1 MKGTVVSTWIKS
13 LEKLYG
19 KEVVDRAVSKAGWET
34 DRVITPLEDVP
45 DHEPMAIVRE
55 VAAAV
60 GQPAEKIWREIGKSN
75 IETFRSW
82 FPSYFER
89 FSLKS
94 FLMMMD
100 DVHSQLTKMVK
111 GANPPR
117 LIAREIGDKTI
128 EILYESKRGM
138 FDYFLGLLEGSAA
151 FFQEQIKTEIVE
163 TGKHQDGRH
172 FMRIK
177 ILLEKDP
184 RKVVKYPLSRILSFG
199 FIRNVPAKIS
209 LSVAGISAVLLFFL
223 FGREQLL
230 QVVFSSAAIFC
241 TALLFCTVI
250 LAPFQKIQEQLKKL
264 SDMDFEGNL
273 SIKTGDYLEDYI
285 TDLNHIKEKMKKDF
299 LFLKGGTDDMHNF
312 TMKFSQV
319 AQDMKEVSQGI
330 SDLVQEVASGAG
342 HQAEETEKSVYILNE
357 NIENLNRLAEEEV
370 HSQKQLEIAVADI
383 RKSFGQVQRIAAALL
398 EIKDDFSKVNH
409 QGEDLSKRAHEIM
422 EIVTT
427 VAQISDQTNLL
438 ALNAAIE
445 AARAGEM
452 GKGFTVVAQEIRNLA
467 EDSKNAVK
475 TINEGLLAFI
485 ADVTKMIEQ
494 VANQFYRLEDSNK
507 TLDAVAKDNEKAT
520 DEITKVAK
528 KIIELVDALSAEA
541 QKISD
546 VFQNIHSLAAIAEE
560 NSAASQ
566 EMSANVV
573 QYSSRIT
580 DLIDYIQQLD
590 SLTGNLKSELKK
602 YKI

>member
-19 KEVVDRAVSKAGWET
+19 KEIVDRAVAKAGWET

-45 DHEPMAIVRE
+45 DQEPMAIIRE
-55 VAAAV
+55 VASAV
-60 GQPAEKIWREIGKSN
+60 GLSTEKVWREIGKSN
-75 IETFRSW
+75 IETFRTW

-100 DVHSQLTKMVK
+100 DVHSQLTKMIK

-117 LIAREIGDKTI
+117 LIAREIGEKTI

-151 FFQEQIKTEIVE
+151 FFQEQIETEILE
-163 TGKHQDGRH
+163 KGMHQDGRH

-177 ILLEKDP
+177 IRLEKDT
-184 RKVVKYPLSRILSFG
+184 RTTIQYPLSRILSFG
-199 FIRNVPAKIS
+199 IIRNLPFKITVS
-209 LSVAGISAVLLFFL
+209 VTILSAMLLFIL
-223 FGREQLL
+223 FGRDQAIRVLL
-230 QVVFSSAAIFC
+230 STGFIFG
-241 TALLFCTVI
+241 TTLLFSRIV
-250 LAPFQKIQEQLKKL
+250 LAPFQKIQDQLSKL

-273 SIKTGDYLEDYI
+273 SIRTGDHLEDYMA
-285 TDLNHIKEKMKKDF
+285 DLNVIKEKMKKDF

-330 SDLVQEVASGAG
+330 SDLVQEVASGAV
-342 HQAEETEKSVYILNE
+342 HQAEETEKSVYVLNE
-357 NIENLNRLAEEEV
+357 NIDNLNRLAEEEV
-370 HSQKQLEIAVADI
+370 LSQKQLENAVADI
-383 RKSFGQVQRIAAALL
+383 RKSFGQIQTIASTLL
-398 EIKDDFSKVNH
+398 EIKDDFSRVNQ
-409 QGEDLSKRAHEIM
+409 QGEDLSKRAHGIM

-467 EDSKNAVK
+467 EDSKNAVS
-475 TINEGLLAFI
+475 TIHEGLLSFI

-494 VANQFYRLEDSNK
+494 VANQFQRLENSNK
-507 TLDAVAKDNEKAT
+507 TLGTVAKDNEKAT
-520 DEITKVAK
+520 TEITDVAK
-528 KIIELVDALSAEA
+528 KIIELVDALSFEA

-566 EMSANVV
+566 EMSANVI
-573 QYSSRIT
+573 QYSSRIS

-590 SLTGNLKSELKK
+590 SLTGNLKLELKK
-602 YKI
+602 YRI

>member
-19 KEVVDRAVSKAGWET
+19 KEIIDRAVAKAGWET

-45 DHEPMAIVRE
+45 DQEPMAIIRE
-55 VAAAV
+55 VASAV
-60 GQPAEKIWREIGKSN
+60 GLSTEKVWREIGKSN
-75 IETFRSW
+75 IETFRTW

-100 DVHSQLTKMVK
+100 DVHSQLTKMIK

-117 LIAREIGDKTI
+117 LIAREIGEKTI

-151 FFQEQIKTEIVE
+151 FFQEQIETEILE
-163 TGKHQDGRH
+163 KGMHQDGRH

-177 ILLEKDP
+177 IRLEKDT
-184 RKVVKYPLSRILSFG
+184 RTTIQYPLSRILSFG
-199 FIRNVPAKIS
+199 IIRNLPFKITVS
-209 LSVAGISAVLLFFL
+209 VTILSAMLLFIL
-223 FGREQLL
+223 FGRDQAIQVLL
-230 QVVFSSAAIFC
+230 STGFIFG
-241 TALLFCTVI
+241 TTLLFSRIV
-250 LAPFQKIQEQLKKL
+250 LAPFQKIQDQLSKL

-273 SIKTGDYLEDYI
+273 SIRTGDHLEDYMA
-285 TDLNHIKEKMKKDF
+285 DLNVIKEKMKKDF

-330 SDLVQEVASGAG
+330 SDLVQEVASGAV
-342 HQAEETEKSVYILNE
+342 HQAEETEKSVYVLNE
-357 NIENLNRLAEEEV
+357 NIDNLNRLAEEEV
-370 HSQKQLEIAVADI
+370 LSQKQLENAVADI
-383 RKSFGQVQRIAAALL
+383 RKSFGQIQTIAATLL
-398 EIKDDFSKVNH
+398 EIKDDFSRVNQ
-409 QGEDLSKRAHEIM
+409 QGEDLSKRAHGIM

-467 EDSKNAVK
+467 EDSKNAVS
-475 TINEGLLAFI
+475 TIHEGLLSFI

-494 VANQFYRLEDSNK
+494 VANQFQRLENSNK
-507 TLDAVAKDNEKAT
+507 TLGTVAKDNEKAT
-520 DEITKVAK
+520 TEITDVAK
-528 KIIELVDALSAEA
+528 KIIELVDALSFEA

-566 EMSANVV
+566 EMSANVI
-573 QYSSRIT
+573 QYSSRIS

-590 SLTGNLKSELKK
+590 SLTGNLKLELKK
-602 YKI
+602 YRI

>member
-34 DRVITPLEDVP
+34 DRVITPLEDIP
-45 DHEPMAIVRE
+45 DQEPMAIVRE

-60 GQPAEKIWREIGKSN
+60 GQPAEKVWREIGKSN
-75 IETFRSW
+75 IETFRTW

-151 FFQEQIKTEIVE
+151 FFQERIETEILE
-163 TGKHQDGRH
+163 TGKYQDGRH

-184 RKVVKYPLSRILSFG
+184 RETVKYTLSRILSFG
-199 FIRNVPAKIS
+199 IIRNVSAKIS
-209 LSVAGISAVLLFFL
+209 LSVAVISSALLFFL

-230 QVVFSSAAIFC
+230 QVFFSSAAIFC
-241 TALLFCTVI
+241 ITLLFSAVV
-250 LAPFQKIQEQLKKL
+250 LAPFQRIQEQLKKL
-264 SDMDFEGNL
+264 SDMDFEENL
-273 SIKTGDYLEDYI
+273 SIKTGDHLEDYM

-319 AQDMKEVSQGI
+319 AEDMKEVSQGI
-330 SDLVQEVASGAG
+330 SDLVQEVASGAV

-357 NIENLNRLAEEEV
+357 NIDNLNRLAEEEV

-409 QGEDLSKRAHEIM
+409 QGEDLSKRAHDIM

-494 VANQFYRLEDSNK
+494 VANQFHRLEDSNK

-528 KIIELVDALSAEA
+528 KIIELVDALSSEA

-573 QYSSRIT
+573 QYSSRIG

>member
-34 DRVITPLEDVP
+34 DRVITPLEDIP
-45 DHEPMAIVRE
+45 DQEPMAIVRE
-55 VAAAV
+55 VAATV
-60 GQPAEKIWREIGKSN
+60 GQPAEKVWREIGKSN
-75 IETFRSW
+75 IETFRTW

-151 FFQEQIKTEIVE
+151 FFQERIETEILE
-163 TGKHQDGRH
+163 TGKYQDGRH

-184 RKVVKYPLSRILSFG
+184 RETVKYPLSRILSFG
-199 FIRNVPAKIS
+199 IIRNVSAKIS
-209 LSVAGISAVLLFFL
+209 LSVAVISSALLFFL

-230 QVVFSSAAIFC
+230 QVFFSSAAIFC
-241 TALLFCTVI
+241 ITLLFSNVV
-250 LAPFQKIQEQLKKL
+250 LAPFQRIQEQLKKL
-264 SDMDFEGNL
+264 SDMDFEENL
-273 SIKTGDYLEDYI
+273 SIKTGDHLEDYM

-319 AQDMKEVSQGI
+319 AEDMKEVSQGI
-330 SDLVQEVASGAG
+330 SDLVQEVASGAV

-357 NIENLNRLAEEEV
+357 NIDNLNRLAEEEV

-398 EIKDDFSKVNH
+398 EIKDDFSRVNH
-409 QGEDLSKRAHEIM
+409 QGEDLSKRAHDIM

-494 VANQFYRLEDSNK
+494 VANQFHRLEDSNK

-528 KIIELVDALSAEA
+528 KIIELVDALSSEA

-573 QYSSRIT
+573 QYSSRIG

>member
-34 DRVITPLEDVP
+34 DRVITPLEDIP
-45 DHEPMAIVRE
+45 DQEPMAIVRE

-60 GQPAEKIWREIGKSN
+60 GQPAEKVWREIGKSN
-75 IETFRSW
+75 IETFRTW

-151 FFQEQIKTEIVE
+151 FFQERIETEILE
-163 TGKHQDGRH
+163 TGKYQDGRH

-184 RKVVKYPLSRILSFG
+184 RETVKYTLSRILSFG
-199 FIRNVPAKIS
+199 IIRNVSAKIS
-209 LSVAGISAVLLFFL
+209 LSVAVISSALLFFL

-230 QVVFSSAAIFC
+230 QVFFSSAAIFC
-241 TALLFCTVI
+241 ITLLFSNVV
-250 LAPFQKIQEQLKKL
+250 LAPFQRIQEQLKKL
-264 SDMDFEGNL
+264 SDMDFEENL
-273 SIKTGDYLEDYI
+273 SIKTGDHLEDYM

-319 AQDMKEVSQGI
+319 AEDMKEVSQGI
-330 SDLVQEVASGAG
+330 SDLVQEVASGAV

-357 NIENLNRLAEEEV
+357 NIDNLNRLAEEEV

-398 EIKDDFSKVNH
+398 EIKDDFSRVNH
-409 QGEDLSKRAHEIM
+409 QGEDLSKRAHDIM

-494 VANQFYRLEDSNK
+494 VANQFHRLEDSNK

-528 KIIELVDALSAEA
+528 KIIELVDALSSEA

-573 QYSSRIT
+573 QYSSRIG